1 MPHHAAHALLTIGA
15 VLAALSSIHGASYT
29 FTTINVPDA
38 LSVSAF
44 GINDR
49 GQIVG
54 SYLDASVRNHGFLWN
69 EGVFSTIDFPGA
81 ITTVATGI
89 NARGQIVGTYDF
101 FAPWT
106 TAGFLWDRAS
116 SRPSMC
122 RVPSIPISAGS
133 MRAAKS
139 WASTAT
145 APGWRMAFCGRRV
158 CLRRSMSPM
167 PARPCP
173 GGSTDSA
180 RSQATTSMPVS
191 GSTVFSWTRGCSPR
205 STSRVPPSVSRPE
218 STTAVKLWA
227 GPIPSMVFYGTTEC
241 SPRSISRMLQG
252 PNVIPINNRGAIAGS
267 HLSPGRTHGFVAL
280 LTDERP
286 PTVTVSTIPTEVW
299 PPNGKLATV
308 AVSGTIAD
316 DSGGAGVNLGS
327 AVYEVVDEYRPGS
340 AARQSDARDG
350 RPVHVHRGA
359 RGVAAGE

>member
-1 MPHHAAHALLTIGA
+1 MPNHAAHALLTIGA

-29 FTTINVPDA
+29 FTTIDVPDA

-54 SYLDASVRNHGFLWN
+54 SYLDASFRNHGFLWN

-101 FAPWT
+101 FAPRT
-106 TAGFLWDRAS
+106 TAGFLWDQGVFTTID
-116 SRPSMC
+116 
-122 RVPSIPISAGS
+122 VPGAFDTHLGGINA
-133 MRAAKS
+133 RAKS

-191 GSTVFSWTRGCSPR
+191 GSTVFSWTRGYSPR
-205 STSRVPPSVSRPE
+205 STSRVPPSVSRPNQR
-218 STTAVKLWA
+218 
-227 GPIPSMVFYGTTEC
+227 PPSSCGRVRYPAWFSMGRRSVHHDRFPEC
-241 SPRSISRMLQG
+241 FKYQCQRNQQPRRDRGVVPFSGQNSWL
-252 PNVIPINNRGAIAGS
+252 RGAIDRREAADCYCFYDS
-267 HLSPGRTHGFVAL
+267 H
-280 LTDERP
+280 
-286 PTVTVSTIPTEVW
+286 
-299 PPNGKLATV
+299 
-308 AVSGTIAD
+308 
-316 DSGGAGVNLGS
+316 
-327 AVYEVVDEYRPGS
+327 
-340 AARQSDARDG
+340 
-350 RPVHVHRGA
+350 
-359 RGVAAGE
+359 RGVAAQRQTGDGRGVGDDRRRLRGGGGESRQRGV